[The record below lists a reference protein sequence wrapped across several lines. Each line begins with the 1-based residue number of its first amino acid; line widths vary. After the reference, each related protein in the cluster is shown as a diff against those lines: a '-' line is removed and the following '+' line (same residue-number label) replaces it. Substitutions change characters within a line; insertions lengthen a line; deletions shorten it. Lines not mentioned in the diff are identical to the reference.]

1 VKIAYLTNQYPH
13 VRHTFIRREIAA
25 LEALGVEVLRFSMRG
40 SGAECVD
47 PADLKERNL
56 TKPLLHTGAVR
67 LIALTAGTLVRHPL
81 RWIPAFIRAT
91 RLGRRSGTVLRH
103 WVYLAEACALVRQ
116 LKRNCVEHL
125 HVHFATNPAA
135 VALLARDLGG
145 PPYSITIHGP
155 EEWDQPEALSLT
167 EKYENA
173 RFVVAVS
180 DFGRCQVWRWTDPEH
195 WDRVHVIRC
204 GVDETFLRA
213 EPEPVPDT
221 NRLVLVAGLTPQKGH
236 LFLLRALAEVVRHGD
251 DFEMLFVGDGP
262 LRPLLEKEIA
272 RLELQG
278 RVRITGWQS
287 NAEVRELLRSAR
299 ALVMPSFAEN
309 LPVAM
314 MEALAMGRPVLGTYI
329 AGVPELI
336 EHGVNGWLVPAG
348 NVAATAS
355 AIRAILATPVPDLT
369 RMGRAGA
376 RVVAARHDAAR
387 EATKLAELFQ
397 TYAVDQAPTEGSIAL
412 NMPHVPTIPR
422 GS

>member
-1 VKIAYLTNQYPH
+1 VKIGYLTNQYPH

-47 PADLKERNL
+47 PADLKERNQ
-56 TKPLLHTGAVR
+56 TRPLLHTGAVR
-67 LIALTAGTLVRHPL
+67 LIALTAHALVRHPL
-81 RWIPAFIRAT
+81 RWIRAFIRAT
-91 RLGRRSGTVLRH
+91 RLGRRSGTMLRH
-103 WVYLAEACALVRQ
+103 WAYLAEACVLLRE
-116 LKRNCVEHL
+116 LKRSNVEHL

-155 EEWDQPEALSLT
+155 EEWDRPEALSLT

-173 RFVVAVS
+173 SFVVAVS
-180 DFGRCQVWRWTDPEH
+180 DFGRCQVWRWIDPQH
-195 WDRVHVIRC
+195 WDKVHVIRC

-213 EPEPVPDT
+213 QPEPVPDT
-221 NRLVLVAGLTPQKGH
+221 NRLILVAGLAPQKGH

-251 DFEMLFVGDGP
+251 DFEMVFAGDGP
-262 LRPLLEKEIA
+262 LRLLLEKEIA
-272 RLELQG
+272 RLELQA
-278 RVRITGWQS
+278 RIRITGWQS
-287 NAEVRELLRSAR
+287 NVEVRELLRSAR

-314 MEALAMGRPVLGTYI
+314 MEALAMGRPVLATYV

-348 NVAATAS
+348 NIAATAS
-355 AIRAILATPVPDLT
+355 AIRAILATPAAELT

-387 EATKLAELFQ
+387 EAAKLAELFQ
-397 TYAVDQAPTEGSIAL
+397 AYATDRTTMESNIVL
-412 NMPHVPTIPR
+412 NMPHAPTIPR

>member
-25 LEALGVEVLRFSMRG
+25 LEALGVEVLRFSMRD
-40 SGAECVD
+40 SGAHCVD
-47 PADLKERNL
+47 PADLKERNQ
-56 TKPLLHTGAVR
+56 TKPLLHTGAIR
-67 LIALTAGTLVRHPL
+67 LTALVVRTFVRHPL
-81 RWIPAFIRAT
+81 RWIRAFIRAT
-91 RLGRRSGTVLRH
+91 RLGRRGGTILRH
-103 WVYLAEACALVRQ
+103 WVYLAEACVLVRE
-116 LKRNCVEHL
+116 LKRSGVEHL

-135 VALLARDLGG
+135 VALLTRDLGG
-145 PPYSITIHGP
+145 LPYSITIHGP
-155 EEWDQPEALSLT
+155 EEWDRPEALSLT
-167 EKYENA
+167 KKYENA

-195 WDRVHVIRC
+195 WDKVHVVRC
-204 GVDETFLRA
+204 GVDETFLHA
-213 EPEPVPDT
+213 ESEPVPDT
-221 NRLVLVAGLTPQKGH
+221 NRLVLVAGLAPQKGH
-236 LFLLRALAEVVRHGD
+236 LFLLRALAEVAQCGD

-262 LRPLLEKEIA
+262 LRALLEKEIT

-278 RVRITGWQS
+278 RVRITGWKS

-314 MEALAMGRPVLGTYI
+314 MEALAIGRPVLGTHV

-336 EHGVNGWLVPAG
+336 EHGINGWLVPAG
-348 NVAATAS
+348 NAAATAS
-355 AIRAILATPVPDLT
+355 AIRAILTTPVTELT

-387 EATKLAELFQ
+387 EAAKLAELFQ
-397 TYAVDQAPTEGSIAL
+397 AYATDRTTIESNIAL
-412 NMPHVPTIPR
+412 NMPHAPTIPR